1 MTDFTPWPENLAEL
15 YRQKGYW
22 IDKPLTHGLH
32 YQVQARPG
40 ASAIQC
46 GARAISYADLDHM
59 SSALAVRLLAEGLQ
73 PGERAVV
80 QLPNCAEFYITFF
93 ALLKAGIMPVNAL
106 FNHRALE
113 LRSYVEQLQPTLFIG
128 SRGHALFKDD
138 AFETELREI
147 SKGLKLCLYLGDADP
162 RADLQQWMAPEV
174 AETAE
179 LPELDPGSVAFY
191 QLSGGST
198 GTPKLIPRTHND
210 YDYSVRASAEICA
223 LTPQTRF
230 LCALPAPHN
239 YVMSSPG
246 ALGVFFAG
254 GTVVMA
260 DNPDPSLCFDIME
273 QHGVTV
279 AALVPSAVGLWLE
292 AVREGKTPPASLEL
306 LQVGGASFAEAL
318 ARQVPELLGCQL
330 QQVFGMAEG
339 LVNYT
344 RFDDPEE
351 RIFTTQGCPISE
363 HDEVRVRNADGYDCA
378 VGEPGQLWVRG
389 PYTFRG
395 YFRSPEHNK
404 SAFDAEGFYFS
415 GDLVQRDA
423 DGYLRVV
430 GRVKDQINRGGEK
443 IAAEEVEGLLLRHP
457 EVLEA
462 ALVAQPDARLGERG
476 CAVLVT
482 RNPLRPV
489 ELRRHLMGLGV
500 AEYKLPDRFIFVETM
515 PLTAV
520 GKINKRVLRDT
531 ILETQ

>member
-1 MTDFTPWPENLAEL
+1 MTDFTPWPENLAQL

-22 IDKPLTHGLH
+22 IDKPLTHGLRDR
-32 YQVQARPG
+32 AALSPD
-40 ASAIQC
+40 STAIIC
-46 GARAISYADLDHM
+46 GNRAFTYAEVDRM
-59 SSALAVRLLAEGLQ
+59 SDALAGRLLAKGVK
-73 PGERAVV
+73 PGDHAVV

-93 ALLKAGIMPVNAL
+93 ALLKAGVMPVNAL

-113 LRSYVEQLQPTLFIG
+113 LRSYVEQLQPTLLIAA
-128 SRGHALFKDD
+128 RTHPLFKDD
-138 AFETELREI
+138 AFASELRDI
-147 SKGLKLCLYLGDADP
+147 APTLAQVIYLGDGDP
-162 RADLQQWMAPEV
+162 DQDLTAWLTATQDAPS
-174 AETAE
+174 
-179 LPELDPGSVAFY
+179 LPECDPAGVAFY

-210 YDYSVRASAEICA
+210 YDYSIRASAEICA

-246 ALGVFFAG
+246 ALGVFYAG

-260 DNPDPSLCFDIME
+260 DNPDPNLCFGIIE
-273 QHGVTV
+273 QHGVTM

-292 AVREGKTPPASLEL
+292 AVREGTPASKSLEV

-318 ARQVPELLGCQL
+318 ARQVPALLGCQL

-351 RIFTTQGCPISE
+351 RIFTTQGRPISE
-363 HDEVRVRNADGYDCA
+363 DDEVRVRNADGYDCA

-462 ALVAQPDARLGERG
+462 ALVAQPDDRLGERG
-476 CAVLVT
+476 CAILVT

-489 ELRRHLMGLGV
+489 ELRRHLMGLGI
-500 AEYKLPDRFIFVETM
+500 AEYKLPDKFIFVETM

-520 GKINKRVLRDT
+520 GKINKRVLRNT